1 MRLIVGLGNPGTDYA
16 ATRHNIGFRCVNLLA
31 RRHGIRFSIR
41 RSKASIAIGEVEGRQ
56 VALAKPRTYMNNSG
70 EGVRYL
76 LERLS
81 ATPADLVA
89 IYDDMDLPLGSIR
102 VRAGGGAGG
111 HRGMASIIQATGTQA
126 IPRIR
131 VGIGRPPEGMDPID
145 YVLSPFLPEEEA
157 LAKQATARAAEAAV
171 LLLREGIEAAMQRFN
186 ARETAEG

>member
-1 MRLIVGLGNPGTDYA
+1 MRLIVGLGNPGTEYA
-16 ATRHNIGFRCVNLLA
+16 ATRHNMGFRCVNLLA

-41 RSKASIAIGEVEGRQ
+41 RSKASIAIGEVEGQQ

-76 LERLS
+76 LGRLS
-81 ATPADLVA
+81 AVPGDLVA

-102 VRAGGGAGG
+102 VRAGGSAGG
-111 HRGMASIIQATGTQA
+111 HRGMASIIQAAGTQA

-131 VGIGRPPEGMDPID
+131 VGIGRPPEGMDPVD

-171 LLLREGIEAAMQRFN
+171 LLLREGIEAAMERFN

>member
-1 MRLIVGLGNPGTDYA
+1 MRLIVGLGNPGTEYA
-16 ATRHNIGFRCVNLLA
+16 ATRHNIGFRCVNLLV

-70 EGVRYL
+70 EGVCYL
-76 LERLS
+76 LERFS
-81 ATPADLVA
+81 AAPADLVA

-131 VGIGRPPEGMDPID
+131 VGIGRPPKGMDPVD

-171 LLLREGIEAAMQRFN
+171 LLLREGIEAAMERFN
-186 ARETAEG
+186 ARETPEG